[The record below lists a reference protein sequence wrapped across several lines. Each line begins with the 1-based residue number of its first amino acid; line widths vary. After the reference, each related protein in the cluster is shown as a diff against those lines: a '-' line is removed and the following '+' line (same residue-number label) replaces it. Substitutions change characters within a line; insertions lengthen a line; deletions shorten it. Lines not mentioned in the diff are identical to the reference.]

1 MHDANKPELSLMPV
15 DHMHDIDALIA
26 FYTKLTGRAPTQ
38 DEIDELRAEMRKA
51 RDENALMH

>member
-1 MHDANKPELSLMPV
+1 MPV